1 MSFLVVENL
10 DDSNQLNY
18 LDRDFNNG
26 PANQGNNWNKPRDYM
41 DKRRS

>member
-10 DDSNQLNY
+10 DDSNQLI

-26 PANQGNNWNKPRDYM
+26 PANQGNNWNKPRDDM